1 MNKVVLINRVVDE
14 LDDAI
19 LNSEVMVDYYD
30 DGDYTIDELLKSVE
44 KSISRINFW
53 MNEIKEGNIV
63 LI

>member
-19 LNSEVMVDYYD
+19 LDSEVMVDYYD
-30 DGDYTIDELLKSVE
+30 DGDYTIDELLQSVE
-44 KSISRINFW
+44 KSVSRINFW

>member
-1 MNKVVLINRVVDE
+1 MNKVVLINKVVNE
-14 LDDAI
+14 IDDAI
-19 LNSEVMVDYYD
+19 LDSEVMIDYYD
-30 DGDYTIDELLKSVE
+30 DGDYTIDELLQSVE

>member
-19 LNSEVMVDYYD
+19 LDSEVMVDYYD